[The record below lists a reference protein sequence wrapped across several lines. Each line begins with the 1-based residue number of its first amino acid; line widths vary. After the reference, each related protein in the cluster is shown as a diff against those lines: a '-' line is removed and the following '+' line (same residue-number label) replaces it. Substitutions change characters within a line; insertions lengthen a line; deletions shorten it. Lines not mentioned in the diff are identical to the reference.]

1 VHDGEIRRP
10 QPSIGPL
17 FPYHDVAGRTVDEM
31 AAVDNRS
38 GGGASER
45 DRFIPVR
52 KTEILD
58 ALIGHGRLRN
68 GEAEKFRLLARL
80 LGAIYHFEY
89 FDRLETLRDDYYYFN
104 PDLPHDTKVD
114 PAVLARAH
122 DELVE
127 TLVGVLHKADFVE
140 LEPDE
145 LERSHRERH
154 MLKVEIALPAGDF
167 REVRFFRRG
176 HHRSTTEISEW
187 FGLRKRTVEFDVY
200 DHLVLMVM
208 VKPEGEI
215 TSQRLRRRLAKSRLR
230 PGTILIKY
238 FRDIARGDLNM
249 LFPNVRVVLSLF
261 DMFSLGLPGIAGG
274 VPILLKLLPTISVL
288 FVVIAAY
295 LGYSGTVRDDDT
307 RQALAAVSALVALG
321 GYLMRQW
328 LRYQRQSLKYQK
340 EISDNV
346 YFRNLNN
353 NAGALHHIVG
363 SAEEQECK
371 EAFLAYY
378 FLATAGGPLT
388 QGALASHVE
397 GWLTQT
403 FRVEAQFEVAEALA
417 KLERLK
423 LLRRDGEAV
432 EGLPLD
438 EALKVLDRTW
448 GSFFPL
454 IPEPA
459 PPSS

>member
-1 VHDGEIRRP
+1 MMRRGA
-10 QPSIGPL
+10 SGTSG
-17 FPYHDVAGRTVDEM
+17 DVMT
-31 AAVDNRS
+31 AVDTRS

-45 DRFIPVR
+45 DRFLPVR
-52 KTEILD
+52 KTDILD
-58 ALIGHGRLRN
+58 ALVGHGRLRDA
-68 GEAEKFRLLARL
+68 EAEKFRQLARL
-80 LGAIYHFEY
+80 LGAIYHYEY
-89 FDRLETLRDDYYYFN
+89 FDRLETLRNDYYYFN
-104 PDLPHDTKVD
+104 PDLPHDMGVD

-127 TLVGVLHKADFVE
+127 TLIGVLEKADFVE
-140 LEPDE
+140 IAPDD

-154 MLKVEIALPAGDF
+154 LLKIEIAIPTGDY

-176 HHRSTTEISEW
+176 QHRTTVEVGEW
-187 FGLRKRTVEFDVY
+187 FGLRKRKVEIDVY

-215 TSQRLRRRLAKSRLR
+215 TSRRLRRHLAKSRLR

-238 FRDIARGDLNM
+238 FRDIARSDLNM

-261 DMFSLGLPGIAGG
+261 DKLFLGLPGIAGG
-274 VPILLKLLPTISVL
+274 IPILLKLLPTISVL

-295 LGYSGTVRDDDT
+295 LGVSGTLREDDT
-307 RQALAAVSALVALG
+307 REALAAASALVALG

-328 LRYQRQSLKYQK
+328 LKYQRQSLKYQK
-340 EISDNV
+340 EVSDNV
-346 YFRNLNN
+346 YFRNINN

-378 FLATAGGPLT
+378 FLATAKGPLT
-388 QGALASHVE
+388 RGALEDHVE
-397 GWLTQT
+397 AWLKDA
-403 FRVEAQFEVAEALA
+403 FGVYAEFEVTEALA
-417 KLERLK
+417 KLERFK
-423 LLRRDGEAV
+423 LLRREGETVAV
-432 EGLPLD
+432 LPLD
-438 EALKVLDRTW
+438 AALKVLDRTW
-448 GSFFPL
+448 GKFFP
-454 IPEPA
+454 ISAEPV